1 MPEIQMEGEDNGPTN
16 KLMEVLDTF
25 VWVIHQGNVMGLK
38 MVLDIGQEEL
48 WDQRHPPNLYKG
60 R

>member
-1 MPEIQMEGEDNGPTN
+1 MEEDNCPTN

-25 VWVIHQGNVMGLK
+25 VLVIHQGNVMGLK
-38 MVLDIGQEEL
+38 MELDIGQEEL

>member
-1 MPEIQMEGEDNGPTN
+1 MEGEDNGPTN
-16 KLMEVLDTF
+16 KLMEVLDTS

-38 MVLDIGQEEL
+38 MVLDNGQEEL
-48 WDQRHPPNLYKG
+48 WHLDQCHPPNLYKG